1 MENIPQA
8 VSATI
13 TVSVKSVYGR
23 QTIYPV
29 CEQAKLLASLTGNK
43 TLSQA
48 DISTIK
54 ALGYNITVEQPTL

>member
-1 MENIPQA
+1 MEKQ
-8 VSATI
+8 I

-29 CEQAKLLASLTGNK
+29 CEQAKLFTYLTGTK

-54 ALGYNITVEQPTL
+54 ALGYTITVEQPTL